1 MSANQSSQTASDFD
15 NSAAQDSSM
24 DGTDLSLATSPPAQP
39 MTPEPTQPELTLS
52 ESMPEPTA
60 TVPKDPTV
68 NLSDGPSLSE
78 DWEAVNLPG
87 TVSVSS
93 SEGQPKSRSK
103 GQSESQAKGQQKNQ
117 AKGHAAIPTD
127 RENELLTLIHDLNK
141 CNDALLAR
149 VSQLETALNDSHQVL
164 HNETEKAKAAQSKM
178 VEQVSMQQASTQ
190 QLSQTAQQQI
200 AKLVDQLE
208 TAEQAFERQ
217 QLINETLLSE
227 LGNAQERV
235 AQLEHESALSA
246 QQHAEEVQASV
257 QAETTI
263 KDLRSRLQRQQRY
276 TLQFKAAL
284 EKSLTVTTTRSTE
297 SRAPQPILPSMTQPI
312 WDRSA
317 NSSNSVSMPKAQ
329 RIMPWAGAI
338 TSPFEGIDPHLEN
351 LIRGANQS
359 SLEPNT
365 SFDSASFDSTKVKA
379 SDIKISEIE
388 GSETETPEIET
399 PDLRTLDNTSSV
411 DDTEAESQLWQDLE
425 RVADERVTERIA
437 DEPISALSATD
448 DAAKTHLNPIESP
461 KFNWQQSGS
470 NQSAEVPS
478 PTLIPTSAAEILTAT
493 PAALTAE
500 AQEETP
506 EAPS

>member
-1 MSANQSSQTASDFD
+1 
-15 NSAAQDSSM
+15 
-24 DGTDLSLATSPPAQP
+24 
-39 MTPEPTQPELTLS
+39 
-52 ESMPEPTA
+52 
-60 TVPKDPTV
+60 
-68 NLSDGPSLSE
+68 
-78 DWEAVNLPG
+78 
-87 TVSVSS
+87 
-93 SEGQPKSRSK
+93 
-103 GQSESQAKGQQKNQ
+103 
-117 AKGHAAIPTD
+117 AIPTD

-246 QQHAEEVQASV
+246 QQHAEEIQASV

-284 EKSLTVTTTRSTE
+284 EKSLTVTTTRSIE

-312 WDRSA
+312 WDQSA
-317 NSSNSVSMPKAQ
+317 SHSNSVSMPKAQ

-338 TSPFEGIDPHLEN
+338 TTPFEGIDPHLEN

-359 SLEPNT
+359 SLEPN
-365 SFDSASFDSTKVKA
+365 ASFESTKVKA
-379 SDIKISEIE
+379 SDVDASNIRASEIGEPEIE
-388 GSETETPEIET
+388 GPEIET
-399 PDLRTLDNTSSV
+399 PDLRTLDNTSSIG
-411 DDTEAESQLWQDLE
+411 DTEAKSQLWQDLE
-425 RVADERVTERIA
+425 RVIDERVT
-437 DEPISALSATD
+437 DEPVSASFVNN
-448 DAAKTHLNPIESP
+448 DAANTSLHPIESP

-478 PTLIPTSAAEILTAT
+478 PTLRPTSAAEILTAT
-493 PAALTAE
+493 PAALTDQTQAEPAE
-500 AQEETP
+500 ALVEKKVSDLPSIVIDPYTVPTGQ
-506 EAPS
+506 APAAAVDLTEPSPWGTAASAEKTRGQAVAQGVGTTDQQGSSHEVLAHEDSSSSENSSVAPVVNALRRQKRVNSLSSVQLPTFEKAKAGSFRR